1 MMINRVISALLL
13 LWLGFTLQLPGQQ
26 TNPERTA
33 FERIKASA
41 EKGDAEAQL
50 ELGLLYASGAGV
62 TADLGKAAKWHRKA
76 ADQGL
81 ARAQYLLGCDYA
93 SGEGVKINQAEA
105 ARWFRMAAEQ
115 GTVEAQF
122 EFR

>member
-26 TNPERTA
+26 INLERTA

-41 EKGDAEAQL
+41 EKGNAEAQL

-62 TADLGKAAKWHRKA
+62 TADLGKAAKMAPQSRRP
-76 ADQGL
+76 GS
-81 ARAQYLLGCDYA
+81 C
-93 SGEGVKINQAEA
+93 SG
-105 ARWFRMAAEQ
+105 
-115 GTVEAQF
+115 
-122 EFR
+122 